1 MIAAASPLLFLT
13 CLSMQLYDVD
23 ISPSGNQVKLGC
35 EVPLETVFVDRA
47 NALEG
52 FVCQ

>member
-1 MIAAASPLLFLT
+1 MIAVASPLPFLT

-23 ISPSGNQVKLGC
+23 ISPSGNQLKLGC
-35 EVPLETVFVDRA
+35 EWPSEIYFVDRA